1 MDINSL
7 YIDELNEYVK
17 EKGWP
22 KFRAKQVFEWLHK
35 KHVTSVDEMTNIPKA
50 IRDELDQDITHVK
63 YVTHQTDS
71 EDGTR
76 KFLFEMED
84 GQMIETVFMQYHHG
98 NSICISSQAGCAMGC
113 KFCAST
119 IGGCIRNLTA
129 SEMLGQI
136 YMTMNKVTEEKLVED
151 KLAGIEADSKAA
163 YEKRRAEIEAQS
175 RVSNIVVMG
184 TGEPLQNYDNLI
196 RFIKLIISEE
206 GYNVSVRNITVSS
219 CGIVP
224 NIRRLA
230 DEGLGITFALSLHAP
245 TDELRKT
252 IMPVAN
258 KYTIEE
264 TLDATDYYFQK
275 TGRRITIEYSLM
287 NDVNDGVEQAEQLAR
302 LLRPRNRS
310 SVAGEHTGIYHVNL
324 IPINPV
330 DERDYRPGTQSQ
342 IENFRKILE
351 NNHINNTVRRGL
363 GKNIDA
369 ACGQLRRKYGI

>member
-7 YIDELNEYVK
+7 YIDELTEYCN

-22 KFRAKQVFEWLHK
+22 KFRAKQIYEWLHK
-35 KHVTSVDEMTNIPKA
+35 KHVASAEDMSNIPKA
-50 IRDELDQDITHVK
+50 IREELNQDMTHVK
-63 YVTHQTDS
+63 YVTHQRDT

-84 GQMIETVFMQYHHG
+84 GQMLETVFMQYHHG

-129 SEMLGQI
+129 SEMLGQV
-136 YMTMNKVTEEKLVED
+136 YMAMNMVAKELAEESGGTIARE
-151 KLAGIEADSKAA
+151 
-163 YEKRRAEIEAQS
+163 EIEEGS

-184 TGEPLQNYDNLI
+184 TGEPFQNYDNLI
-196 RFIKLIISEE
+196 RFIKLITSEA
-206 GYNVSVRNITVSS
+206 GYNLSIRNITVSS

-230 DEGLGITFALSLHAP
+230 DEGLPVTFALSLHAP

-252 IMPVAN
+252 IMPIAN
-258 KYTIEE
+258 KYTIKE

-287 NDVNDGVEQAEQLAR
+287 NGVNDSLEQAKQLGK
-302 LLRPRNRS
+302 LLKPRNTS
-310 SVAGEHTGIYHVNL
+310 KNLGEHTGIYHVNL

-330 DERDYRPGTQSQ
+330 DELFYRPGST
-342 IENFRKILE
+342 EGTLE
-351 NNHINNTVRRGL
+351 FKKMLEKYRINVTIRRGM
-363 GKNIDA
+363 GRNIDA
-369 ACGQLRRKYGI
+369 ACGQLRRKYGL

>member
-1 MDINSL
+1 MDINSM
-7 YIDELNEYVK
+7 YIDELTEYCV

-22 KFRAKQVFEWLHK
+22 KFRAKQIYEWIHK
-35 KHVTSVDEMTNIPKA
+35 KHVASADDMTNIPKS
-50 IRDELDQDITHVK
+50 IRDELDKDITHVK

-84 GQMIETVFMQYHHG
+84 GQMLETVFMQYHHG

-119 IGGCIRNLTA
+119 IGGCIRDLTA

-136 YMTMNKVTEEKLVED
+136 YMAINMV
-151 KLAGIEADSKAA
+151 A
-163 YEKRRAEIEAQS
+163 AEIASDKSEGIPSKEAIEEGS

-196 RFIKLIISEE
+196 RFIKLITSEA
-206 GYNVSVRNITVSS
+206 GYNLSIRNITVSS

-252 IMPVAN
+252 IMPIAN
-258 KYTIEE
+258 KYTIAE
-264 TLDATDYYFQK
+264 TLDATDYYFKK

-287 NDVNDGVEQAEQLAR
+287 DGVNDSLEHAKQLAK
-302 LLRPRNRS
+302 LLESRN
-310 SVAGEHTGIYHVNL
+310 YHVNL

-330 DERDYRPGTQSQ
+330 DEREFRPGTVSH
-342 IENFRKILE
+342 IDEFKSILE
-351 NNHINNTVRRGL
+351 KNHINATVRRGL